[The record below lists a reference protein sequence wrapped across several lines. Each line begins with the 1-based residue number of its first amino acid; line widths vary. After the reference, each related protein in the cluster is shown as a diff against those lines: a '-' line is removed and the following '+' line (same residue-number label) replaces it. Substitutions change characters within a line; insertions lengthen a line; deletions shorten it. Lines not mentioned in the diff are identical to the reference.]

1 MADLLTSLAGS
12 LRDTLPLDSSFRR
25 LLRQSKADLNELL
38 WTIKPDWP
46 QLGEPT
52 IQQLHQIMK
61 ASAKPEINL
70 IGKRVLIFSMRA
82 WRIHNV
88 WEGLIGRG
96 LLEHGANPTV
106 VVCDSLPRCDLY
118 AMDTPGYSSDLCQ
131 SCLNYTRQLFHFFGL
146 PVQPLSNFLTDSDRT
161 EAKIAINGWTNDYGS
176 FVADDLPLGELAA
189 PSLMRTLL
197 RGSIEQDAR
206 STQIYKEYLEA
217 GFLITRMFNRMLDTI
232 EPDTLIMIN
241 GLFFAE
247 NIGLTLAKKRQIH
260 TVTHERAFMVDRLVL
275 AHDRAAAWYRID
287 EAWRNLKDIPLEST
301 QEVELDNY
309 LRQRE
314 TGRDEIINYWP
325 SVEEREDFIIHQL
338 KLDPHKPILTLFPNI
353 LWDTAVFQSDVAF
366 DNMFDWLEYTIHEV
380 SQLSNL
386 QLIIRV
392 HPAEV
397 RIPHQ
402 ESRERVIDRL
412 AQMFPSLPSNV
423 ILVTAESNISSYV
436 LIALSKAISVYTST
450 IGLEGAV
457 RGVPVLLAGK
467 THYRNKGFTYD
478 IELRE
483 QYSQLIQDMD
493 AGKLS
498 WSESVTLARR
508 YAHIFFLRSM
518 LPMSLVTEGDG
529 YAIRFNFQTF
539 DALKPGQDKILD
551 HICQAILER
560 KDFVLE

>member
-12 LRDTLPLDSSFRR
+12 LRDTLPLNSSFRR

-70 IGKRVLIFSMRA
+70 TGKRVLIFSMRA

-96 LLEHGANPTV
+96 LLERGANPTV
-106 VVCDSLPRCDLY
+106 VVCDGLPRCDLY

-146 PVQPLSNFLTDSDRT
+146 PVQTLSNFLKDADRN
-161 EAKIAINGWTNDYGS
+161 EAKIAINSWTNDYES
-176 FVADDLPLGELAA
+176 FVAEDLPLGELAA

-197 RGSIEQDAR
+197 RGSIEKDAR

-217 GFLITRMFNRMLDTI
+217 GFLITRMFNRMLDMI

-301 QEVELDNY
+301 QEVEIDNY

-325 SVEEREDFIIHQL
+325 SVEERKDFIIHQL
-338 KLDPHKPILTLFPNI
+338 RLDPHKPILTLFPNI

-412 AQMFPSLPSNV
+412 AQTFPSLPSNV

-457 RGVPVLLAGK
+457 RGVPVLLAGN

-478 IELRE
+478 IESRE
-483 QYSQLIQDMD
+483 QYSQLIQNMD

-498 WSESVTLARR
+498 WSESVTLAQR

-529 YAIRFNFQTF
+529 YDIRFNFQSF